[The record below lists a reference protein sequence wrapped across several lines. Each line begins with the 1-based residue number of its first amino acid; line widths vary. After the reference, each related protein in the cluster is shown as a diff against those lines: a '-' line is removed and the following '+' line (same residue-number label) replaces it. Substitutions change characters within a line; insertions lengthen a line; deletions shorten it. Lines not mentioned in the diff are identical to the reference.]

1 MIFDHIFLTAWYSL
15 KNEIVTEIF
24 QKKPQRIQIYYYYT
38 SDRLVCVRFMEE
50 IKDTQNIFL
59 N

>member
-24 QKKPQRIQIYYYYT
+24 QKKKPNEFKFTTIIPQIDLFAFVLWKKLKTPKIY
-38 SDRLVCVRFMEE
+38 F
-50 IKDTQNIFL
+50 
-59 N
+59 